1 MTQTQKW
8 AAPDTIASLLNGTEL
23 NSLANLALSA
33 QSAAIDNESGLFEY
47 MEVEL
52 QLASLTPTGTP
63 FCLLYLVKSIDGGS
77 NYEDLTT
84 SASHLV
90 VASFPMSTAVAA
102 KRIVVANIL
111 IPPVFFKLA
120 IQNQVGPGLAS
131 SGNLIRY
138 RRYNEQSV

>member
-1 MTQTQKW
+1 MAVTQKW
-8 AAPDTIASLLNGTEL
+8 VLPDTIATALTTEL
-23 NSLANLALSA
+23 NSLANAAQSA
-33 QSAAIDNESGLFEY
+33 QSAAIDNEAGLFQY

-52 QLASLTPTGTP
+52 VLASLTPTGTP
-63 FCLLYLVKSIDGGS
+63 YCLLYLVKSVDGGS

-111 IPPVFFKLA
+111 IPPALFKLA
-120 IQNQVGPGLAS
+120 IQNQAGPALGA
-131 SGNLIRY
+131 SGNTVRY
-138 RRYNEQSV
+138 RRYYEASV

>member
-1 MTQTQKW
+1 MSTTNKW
-8 AAPDTIASLLNGTEL
+8 FTPDTIASLLNGTEL
-23 NSLANLALSA
+23 NSLANAAQSA
-33 QSAAIDNESGLFEY
+33 QSSAVDNESGLFQY

-63 FCLLYLVKSIDGGS
+63 YCLLYLVKSIDGGP

-84 SASHLV
+84 AASHLV
-90 VASFPMSTAVAA
+90 VAAFPMSTAVAA

-120 IQNQVGPGLAS
+120 LQNQAGPALAS